1 MNLISDARAVDQN
14 DQLPGLSLFK
24 GFNRQEIAHQ
34 QDFGIL

>member
-1 MNLISDARAVDQN
+1 MHIISDARAVDQN

-24 GFNRQEIAHQ
+24 GFNRQGIVDQ